1 MPRDLGE
8 LGEMF
13 SSEEVRELRQGDH
26 QEIKKLKADKK
37 SLEDK
42 IARLAR
48 LSQPLLEELSE
59 EIPAGNNSPHWSM
72 DIQLA
77 INRL

>member
-13 SSEEVRELRQGDH
+13 SSEEVGELRRGDR

-42 IARLAR
+42 IAKLAR

-59 EIPAGNNSPHWSM
+59 QIPAGNNSPH
-72 DIQLA
+72 
-77 INRL
+77 